1 MKAIFDLGNVVLDWN
16 TDKILKSLDLSQEER
31 DLLHIEL
38 FKHQDWLDM
47 DQGIQS
53 EPLVVSRVVDRSSL
67 KRNVVEQ
74 ALLAAKK
81 SLTPIAQ
88 SIQLMQDL
96 YDAGIKMYCL
106 SNMSSETYEHI
117 KTQKFFSLFDG
128 IVISGNEKCM
138 KPDAKI
144 FDLTIKRYGLSP
156 SETLFIDD
164 SLPNISTARDLGI
177 LSFHFK
183 RSNACYS
190 KIRELLF

>member
-1 MKAIFDLGNVVLDWN
+1 MKVIFDLGNVVLDWN

-31 DLLHIEL
+31 DRLHIEL

-67 KRNVVEQ
+67 KRDVVEQ

-96 YDAGIKMYCL
+96 YDAGIEMYCL

-144 FDLTIKRYGLSP
+144 FDLTIEGDKLSP

>member
-1 MKAIFDLGNVVLDWN
+1 MKVIFDLGNVVLDWN
-16 TDKILKSLDLSQEER
+16 IDKILKSLDLSQKER
-31 DLLHIEL
+31 NLLNIGL

-47 DQGIQS
+47 DQGVKT
-53 EPLVVSRVVDRSSL
+53 ERLVVSRVVSRSSL
-67 KRNVVEQ
+67 RKNVVEQ
-74 ALLAAKK
+74 ALLAAKT
-81 SLTPIAQ
+81 SLTSIPQ

-117 KTQKFFSLFDG
+117 KTQEFFNLFDG
-128 IVISGNEKCM
+128 IVISGHEKCM

-144 FDLTIKRYGLSP
+144 FDLTIQRYGLSP

-164 SLPNISTARDLGI
+164 SLPNISTACDLGI
-177 LSFHFK
+177 LGFHFK

-190 KIRELLF
+190 KIRDLLF